1 MDFSNVVT
9 LWFTIQTCIYFYP
22 FWFWNSWFGT
32 PFLIFL
38 VFVLMS
44 ESRLDKILYR
54 HPAPQPFENF
64 HTHPPT
70 PPKIENSSLKSPKV
84 KWLTSIYKCNMAPY
98 HNKNKNNFLVIKKKS
113 YTKLIISAKKKNAK
127 NVCIITVFHMRFWQL
142 AYSRSNI
149 KV

>member
-1 MDFSNVVT
+1 MYLF
-9 LWFTIQTCIYFYP
+9 LP
-22 FWFWNSWFGT
+22 FLALKFMIWH

-38 VFVLMS
+38 VFVLTS

-54 HPAPQPFENF
+54 HPAPHPFENF